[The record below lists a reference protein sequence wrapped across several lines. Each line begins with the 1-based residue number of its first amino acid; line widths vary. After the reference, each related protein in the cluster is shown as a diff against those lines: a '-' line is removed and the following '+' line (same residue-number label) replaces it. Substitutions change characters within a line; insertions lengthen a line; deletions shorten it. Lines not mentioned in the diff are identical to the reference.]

1 MTSINSEALI
11 KVENLNHIY
20 STRTGKVKALDSI
33 SFEVKKGE
41 FFIILGPSG
50 CGKSTLLKVISGLL
64 SPTEG
69 EVSVAGKRVE
79 QPLENIGMVFQT
91 PILLKWC
98 TVLQNVLLPVNALGL
113 PVKDYM
119 DKAMEL
125 LKLVGLNG
133 FENKYPRELSGG
145 MQQRVS
151 IARAL
156 ILDPDLLLMDEPFG
170 ALDAITRDEMNFELL
185 RIWQEKQKTIVFIT
199 HGINEAVLMA
209 DSVLVMTQRPAR
221 IAKIIPIDLERPRTV
236 ETRASKA
243 FGEYVVDIYK
253 MMGLAR

>member
-91 PILLKWC
+91 PNLLKWC

>member
-1 MTSINSEALI
+1 MNRL
-11 KVENLNHIY
+11 
-20 STRTGKVKALDSI
+20 
-33 SFEVKKGE
+33 
-41 FFIILGPSG
+41 
-50 CGKSTLLKVISGLL
+50 
-64 SPTEG
+64 
-69 EVSVAGKRVE
+69 
-79 QPLENIGMVFQT
+79 
-91 PILLKWC
+91 
-98 TVLQNVLLPVNALGL
+98 
-113 PVKDYM
+113 
-119 DKAMEL
+119 
-125 LKLVGLNG
+125 
-133 FENKYPRELSGG
+133 
-145 MQQRVS
+145 
-151 IARAL
+151 
-156 ILDPDLLLMDEPFG
+156 